1 MHLSAQAHLLLVNE
15 QCAVIAYF
23 KKKWFIKALVLIKTG
38 NHQICGLRTE
48 YVQGEENY
56 LNLFFSHLCYSFTY
70 LMMTCTSP

>member
-1 MHLSAQAHLLLVNE
+1 MHLSAQVHHLLVNE
-15 QCAVIAYF
+15 QCAVIAYLK

-56 LNLFFSHLCYSFTY
+56 LNLFFL
-70 LMMTCTSP
+70 TCAILSLI